1 MSPLLRTNAKLEKT
15 VGEHMIAGLTLAP
28 HSLSGHQ
35 VCDGR
40 STGCAASCN
49 LWFAGQ
55 RVTPNAR
62 HRALTDTRDLFTDR
76 PAFIE
81 RLNKDIAALVRRAE
95 KYQVTPLIRL
105 NVASDLEW
113 FDVIKTWPD
122 VQFYD
127 YTKIRARFKRYLA
140 GDLPDNYALTF
151 SRHEKHHG
159 ATIKSFLRRGGN
171 VAQVFDVDYYPAVGR
186 VGDLPKS
193 VRVHGQEFPVIDGD
207 KHDVR
212 LPSVDGRGVIVG
224 LRLKGTNAAKSRHV
238 TMVSPWGSIN
248 ETPVEKNG
256 RVSRARH
263 QRAGKCAGNGRS
275 GARSRERRG

>member
-1 MSPLLRTNAKLEKT
+1 MRSSFQWVHSRKLREITKKFVVANNEFLLIASECLSLEG
-15 VGEHMIAGLTLAP
+15 VFCFEQHMIAGLTLAP

-81 RLNKDIAALVRRAE
+81 RLNKDIAALVHRAE

-113 FDVIKTWPD
+113 FDVSVT
-122 VQFYD
+122 
-127 YTKIRARFKRYLA
+127 
-140 GDLPDNYALTF
+140 
-151 SRHEKHHG
+151 
-159 ATIKSFLRRGGN
+159 GN
-171 VAQVFDVDYYPAVGR
+171 PPGCSDA
-186 VGDLPKS
+186 
-193 VRVHGQEFPVIDGD
+193 
-207 KHDVR
+207 
-212 LPSVDGRGVIVG
+212 
-224 LRLKGTNAAKSRHV
+224 
-238 TMVSPWGSIN
+238 
-248 ETPVEKNG
+248 
-256 RVSRARH
+256 
-263 QRAGKCAGNGRS
+263 
-275 GARSRERRG
+275 